1 MTDNKIC
8 VQYSDII
15 NLQAKLTDNEG
26 LVTPN
31 NISGRTITFQLL
43 SGTTVLRSKSATT
56 NASGVAV
63 DTFKVEQA
71 PGLYTVKTIF
81 AGDSYFNG
89 SNDQDNCEV
98 KQEDA
103 IVEYN
108 GSQYFTTASAT
119 TYEWLSNIGCFN
131 K

>member
-1 MTDNKIC
+1 
-8 VQYSDII
+8 
-15 NLQAKLTDNEG
+15 LP
-26 LVTPN
+26 TPN

-56 NASGVAV
+56 NASGVAI
-63 DTFKVEQA
+63 DTFKIEQA
-71 PGLYTVKTIF
+71 PGLYSVKTIF
-81 AGDSYFNG
+81 AGDGYFNG

-108 GSQYFTTASAT
+108 GSQYFTTPSAT
-119 TYEWLSNIGCFN
+119 TMTGSVTFAASINDIDDGSD
-131 K
+131 KRG